1 MPGGLARSSVSIK
14 CFDQVDS
21 AFRHVFS
28 DQVFRVL
35 VEQALAAGSGRS
47 RQRESRLCPDQRDAI
62 GEMGVTPP
70 SAVHFATQ
78 VDMHTWFAAFTER
91 SNLFGFCVG
100 PRDAVCGRETQHSS
114 GPLQSTKEV
123 GELGR
128 TSEESERLTTAPP
141 TAQRQAS
148 RSGPPASPAQPALL
162 TPPSGA
168 FLPDRTRLPRRRRIS
183 VRVWGS
189 KVRPARDTDWTPLL
203 FVLLPPDA

>member
-1 MPGGLARSSVSIK
+1 MFRSSVSIK
-14 CFDQVDS
+14 WTVPFGTSSAIKCFES
-21 AFRHVFS
+21 SSSRRS
-28 DQVFRVL
+28 
-35 VEQALAAGSGRS
+35 AGSGRS
-47 RQRESRLCPDQRDAI
+47 RQRESRLWPDQRDAI

-148 RSGPPASPAQPALL
+148 RSGPPASPAEPALL
-162 TPPSGA
+162 GRFFRIVPVSPAVAAYRCESGGQ
-168 FLPDRTRLPRRRRIS
+168 R
-183 VRVWGS
+183 
-189 KVRPARDTDWTPLL
+189 
-203 FVLLPPDA
+203 